1 MKRLIFI
8 FLAVVTLSGISL
20 LQTSCTF
27 EVGQPKTTIEKDTA
41 KGDSTKK
48 QLNINLGHLG
58 TLSDALDADS
68 SSKSD
73 PNDQISKLPGQIFK
87 SIFNIFLYPL
97 IAFIVAIALIFVAL
111 IVFFIIRYMNKKA
124 QYKLYEEAIRAGQ
137 KLPDNIGFP
146 KKEINIQ
153 TQGIKNIS
161 LGVGLGIFLWILLG
175 FEMASIGLVFIC
187 TGIGQLI
194 IYRTQQSA
202 TDKHTEE

>member
-8 FLAVVTLSGISL
+8 LLAAVALLGISL

-27 EVGQPKTTIEKDTA
+27 EISPKEITTGKDTA
-41 KGDSTKK
+41 KVDSTKK
-48 QLNINLGHLG
+48 HFKINLGHLG
-58 TLSDALDADS
+58 TLGNVLDPDS
-68 SSKSD
+68 FPTSGED
-73 PNDQISKLPGQIFK
+73 DELNKLPGQIFK
-87 SIFNIFLYPL
+87 SFFNIFLYPL
-97 IAFIVAIALIFVAL
+97 IAFIVAFALIFVTL
-111 IVFFIIRYMNKKA
+111 IVFFIMRYMNKRA

-146 KKEINIQ
+146 KKETNIQ

-161 LGVGLGIFLWILLG
+161 LGIGLGIFLWILLG
-175 FEMASIGLVFIC
+175 IEMASIGLISIC

-202 TDKHTEE
+202 TDKHKEE